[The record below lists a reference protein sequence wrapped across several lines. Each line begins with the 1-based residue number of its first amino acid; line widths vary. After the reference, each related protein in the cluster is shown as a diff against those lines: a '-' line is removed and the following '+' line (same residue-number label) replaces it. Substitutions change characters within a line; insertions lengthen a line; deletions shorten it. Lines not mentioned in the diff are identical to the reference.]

1 MNEANSLVSIIIPT
15 YNRAE
20 LIEETLHSVKNQT
33 YQNWEC
39 IVVDDGSADDTVER
53 VRQMAKLDDRIQV
66 ICRDAEP
73 KGACTCRNTGL
84 LASKGGYVIFLDSDD
99 LLATFCLQQ
108 RVEFME
114 ANPAV
119 DMGIFPQLIFKK
131 TPGDSKTLINIP
143 TGENALNRFFT
154 LEFCLDV
161 PWVNSAPIIS
171 RNALMQKNILW
182 DNGVKGYQ
190 DIVFHVDCLL
200 QEIQFQYAKLKPD
213 YYYRMH
219 QGDRVGKKIFSEPT
233 LISTEKFLFNFYQRF
248 QAASLLSHELR
259 LRMIK
264 SLFYGVIEKWLRLG
278 NPTKSKLVA
287 KEMRNQR
294 MVSAKMYYQLLL
306 YIFMRS
312 SALKKLGPKIN
323 RMFNLCW
330 KNSIYKK
337 TEYYYLKCEYN

>member
-1 MNEANSLVSIIIPT
+1 MSDLVSIVIPT
-15 YNRAE
+15 YNRQSF
-20 LIEETLHSVKNQT
+20 IEETLLSVKNQT
-33 YQNWEC
+33 YPNWEC

-53 VRQMAKLDDRIQV
+53 VRQMAKLDDRFTLF
-66 ICRDAEP
+66 CRDAAP

-84 LASKGGYVIFLDSDD
+84 LASKGDYIIFLDSDD
-99 LLATFCLQQ
+99 LLSTFCLQQ

-114 ANPAV
+114 ANPAL
-119 DMGIFPQLIFKK
+119 DMGIFPQLIFRE

-143 TGENALNRFFT
+143 TEENALNRFFT

-161 PWVNSAPIIS
+161 PWVNSAPIIRRKS
-171 RNALMQKNILW
+171 LMQKNILW
-182 DNGVKGYQ
+182 DNEVMGYQ
-190 DIVFHVDCLL
+190 DIVFHVECLL
-200 QEIQFQYAKLKPD
+200 QGLQFQYAKLKPD

-219 QGDRVGKKIFSEPT
+219 QADRVGKKIFSEPT

-259 LRMIK
+259 IRMIK
-264 SLFYGVIEKWLRLG
+264 SLFYGVIEKWIRLRK
-278 NPTKSKLVA
+278 PTKAKQVA
-287 KEMRNQR
+287 KEMRTQK

-312 SALKKLGPKIN
+312 SALKRLGPKIN

-337 TEYYYLKCEYN
+337 TECYYLKCEYN